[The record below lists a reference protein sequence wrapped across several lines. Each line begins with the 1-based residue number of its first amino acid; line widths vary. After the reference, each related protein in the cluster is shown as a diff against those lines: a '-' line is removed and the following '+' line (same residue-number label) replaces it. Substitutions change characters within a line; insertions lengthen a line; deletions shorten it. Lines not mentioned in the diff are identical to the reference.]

1 MADGQRLFLRGWDHV
16 EAIVPFF
23 AVGLLVIGWHSRE
36 LNLFFL
42 GERHAAH
49 LGVSVGRMRVLLLVT
64 ASLVAG
70 AAVSVSGTIGFV
82 GLVVPHVMRM
92 LFGPD
97 HRLLLP
103 VSALAGAM
111 FLVGSDMLARCAR
124 PPGIARRR
132 DHRLCRGPPSSG
144 GCFGKAALPKGHEGR
159 GRDGSGR
166 SGRKLQEDRF
176 QEMEG
181 GVGMLR
187 AKGLTKRYGGRSALR
202 GVDLQVERG
211 ETVGLI
217 GPNGSGKST
226 LVRLLCGEE
235 RPDEG
240 RIYLA
245 GRELSAWSPRERARQ
260 MAVLP
265 QEGLPPVPFTV
276 EEVVKMGRHPH
287 MRRPW
292 MSREIGTWWRR
303 F

>member
-1 MADGQRLFLRGWDHV
+1 
-16 EAIVPFF
+16 
-23 AVGLLVIGWHSRE
+23 
-36 LNLFFL
+36 
-42 GERHAAH
+42 
-49 LGVSVGRMRVLLLVT
+49 
-64 ASLVAG
+64 
-70 AAVSVSGTIGFV
+70 
-82 GLVVPHVMRM
+82 
-92 LFGPD
+92 
-97 HRLLLP
+97 
-103 VSALAGAM
+103 
-111 FLVGSDMLARCAR
+111 
-124 PPGIARRR
+124 
-132 DHRLCRGPPSSG
+132 
-144 GCFGKAALPKGHEGR
+144 
-159 GRDGSGR
+159 
-166 SGRKLQEDRF
+166 
-176 QEMEG
+176 
-181 GVGMLR
+181 MLR

-292 MSREIGTWWRR
+292 MSREDWNVVEEILKRTGLDRDRHRPVNRLSGGERQRVAIAKAMAQEPRLMILDEPTTYLDVRYQLEVLDAVRR
-303 F
+303 WKKRGAAVLMVLHDLNLAAQYCDRLLMLKEGELVGAGKPSEVIRPDLIREVYGVEVLVTLHPDSGVPQVLLKTREERGASATRHALPTGESGSGPGKAENDQHKGGERDAHIYANR